1 MIDNNTK
8 AKRMAEALEAVAD
21 EERFRGDPN
30 TADLLLK
37 ARNELPV
44 GSLVKLYDIF
54 EKCVTKQEALETL
67 GAGR

>member
-1 MIDNNTK
+1 MIDDNTK

-30 TADLLLK
+30 TADLLMK

-44 GSLVKLYDIF
+44 RSLVTLHDIF
-54 EKCVTKQEALETL
+54 EKCATKAEALDML
-67 GAGR
+67 GAR